1 MHTTFK
7 SKLISLFSKKEEV
20 VAAPSFTTDFG
31 DDDDECKCVQQNLT
45 LSFNSSKSNHYSI
58 SKKFIKEF
66 NAKQMF
72 RNISTRTY
80 LEFNRQ
86 RDLFD

>member
-7 SKLISLFSKKEEV
+7 SKLINLFSKKEEV
-20 VAAPSFTTDFG
+20 VAAPSFNADFSG
-31 DDDDECKCVQQNLT
+31 GECKCVQQNLT
-45 LSFNSSKSNHYSI
+45 LSFNSSKSNHYST

-66 NAKQMF
+66 NAKQLL
-72 RNISTRTY
+72 RSISIRTC
-80 LEFNRQ
+80 LGFNRQ

>member
-1 MHTTFK
+1 MHTTFRT
-7 SKLISLFSKKEEV
+7 KLINLFSKKEEV
-20 VAAPSFTTDFG
+20 VAVPSFNTDFG
-31 DDDDECKCVQQNLT
+31 GGECKCVQQNLT
-45 LSFNSSKSNHYSI
+45 LSFNSSKSNHYSA

>member
-7 SKLISLFSKKEEV
+7 SKLINLFSKKEEV
-20 VAAPSFTTDFG
+20 VAVPSFNTDFG
-31 DDDDECKCVQQNLT
+31 GGECKCVQQNLT
-45 LSFNSSKSNHYSI
+45 LSFNSSKSNHYSV

>member
-7 SKLISLFSKKEEV
+7 SKLINLFSKKEEV
-20 VAAPSFTTDFG
+20 VAAPSFNTVFG
-31 DDDDECKCVQQNLT
+31 GGECKCVQQDLT
-45 LSFNSSKSNHYSI
+45 LSFNSSKSNHYSA

>member
-1 MHTTFK
+1 MHTTFRT
-7 SKLISLFSKKEEV
+7 KLINLFSKKEEV
-20 VAAPSFTTDFG
+20 VAAPSFNTDFG
-31 DDDDECKCVQQNLT
+31 GGECKCVQQNLT

>member
-1 MHTTFK
+1 MRTTFK
-7 SKLISLFSKKEEV
+7 SKLINLFSKKEEV
-20 VAAPSFTTDFG
+20 IAAPSFNTGFG
-31 DDDDECKCVQQNLT
+31 GGECKCVQQNLT